1 MIPTVELGDTG
12 ILVSELCFGSGTN
25 GWSGNS
31 NQTRLGKDFFVDL
44 LIYAFEKG
52 IRFWDS
58 ADQYGSHEHVKAA
71 IREVGRENV
80 VFTTKTCAT
89 TRQEAEKDLER
100 YLRETGTDCLD
111 IVLMHCLTK
120 PDWPTQQSEVMEVL
134 DEAKRKGILRA
145 HGVSC
150 HDFGAFQSAA
160 KEPWVDVV
168 LSRINHSGVHM
179 DASVPEV
186 IEVMADMH
194 ARGKG
199 IYGMKVCGAGQLT
212 DDIFKSLAFVRE
224 LDCVDAMTIGM
235 CSRAEIDENF
245 RFFEEHA
252 LVGV

>member
-1 MIPTVELGDTG
+1 MIPSVELGDTG

-25 GWSGNS
+25 GWSGSS
-31 NQTRLGKDFFVDL
+31 NQTRLGKDFLVDL
-44 LIYAFEKG
+44 MVYGFEKG

-100 YLRETGTDCLD
+100 FLRETGTDSLD
-111 IVLMHCLTK
+111 IVLMHCMTS
-120 PDWPTQQSEVMEVL
+120 PDWPTEKSGAMEAL
-134 DEAKRKGILRA
+134 ENARQKGILRA

-150 HDFGAFQSAA
+150 HNFGAFQTAA

-168 LSRINHSGVHM
+168 LARINQTGVHM

-186 IEVMADMH
+186 IEVMNEMH
-194 ARGKG
+194 AAGKG
-199 IYGMKVCGAGQLT
+199 VYGMKVCGAGQLT
-212 DDIFKSLAFVRE
+212 DDIVKSLAFVRE

-235 CSRAEIDENF
+235 CSREEVDENV

-252 LVGV
+252 PVSV